1 MESLVPYTNEQRRFT
16 TLVNF
21 ENTSSKTKR
30 VYPSPKFTKGFT
42 LVEIL
47 VTLAILTTILAIGAL
62 ANINLFRQE
71 QVLKEEMILV
81 STLHKAR
88 NRAMNNVNQTKH
100 GVHIENGLD
109 YYLIFKG
116 DTYNSND
123 STNEIIPRE
132 EKIISSGLTDIVFE
146 QLSGNANEGNIT
158 LTDTGGKQK
167 TIIISENGLIDW

>member
-1 MESLVPYTNEQRRFT
+1 
-16 TLVNF
+16 
-21 ENTSSKTKR
+21 
-30 VYPSPKFTKGFT
+30 
-42 LVEIL
+42 
-47 VTLAILTTILAIGAL
+47 
-62 ANINLFRQE
+62 
-71 QVLKEEMILV
+71 
-81 STLHKAR
+81 
-88 NRAMNNVNQTKH
+88 MNNVNQTKH